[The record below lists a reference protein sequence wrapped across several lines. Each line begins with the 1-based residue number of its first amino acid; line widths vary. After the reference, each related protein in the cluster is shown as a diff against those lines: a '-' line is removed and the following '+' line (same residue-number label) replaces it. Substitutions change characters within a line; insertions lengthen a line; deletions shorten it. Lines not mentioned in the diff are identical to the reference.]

1 MSLASYISDRGDHN
15 RSADNAY
22 DDIASLCIRGKAWT
36 REKETE
42 MKEEEKK
49 KRKKKKRK
57 KKNKNKCNNN
67 NKNETT

>member
-49 KRKKKKRK
+49 KRKK
-57 KKNKNKCNNN
+57 NKNKCNNN
-67 NKNETT
+67 NKNETK